1 MRKPEWCNPTR
12 TLHIRIAG
20 GMVPLARE
28 KHTFSAPLDGSLR
41 PPYSPLTGQRGAMRT
56 AQLEQ
61 LGDSL
66 KRAAILDD
74 FERLVTLALVA
85 GDDRHLEL
93 LAERY
98 LREHP
103 WLAGDVYRKVYLRGR
118 RRATESRAKTL
129 DRLLASYNPRTVRY
143 LSEGWRRQRDEATAE
158 LRELEAA
165 ATLDPPTWPQVVGLL
180 RAQLH
185 DSRQSNDSA
194 HE

>member
-1 MRKPEWCNPTR
+1 M
-12 TLHIRIAG
+12 
-20 GMVPLARE
+20 
-28 KHTFSAPLDGSLR
+28 D
-41 PPYSPLTGQRGAMRT
+41 
-56 AQLEQ
+56 Q

-74 FERLVTLALVA
+74 FERLVSMALAA
-85 GDDRHLEL
+85 GDDQNLDR

-103 WLAGDVYRKVYLRGR
+103 WLAADVYRKAYLRRR

-129 DRLLASYNPRTVRY
+129 DRLLASHNPRTVRY

-165 ATLDPPTWPQVVGLL
+165 ATLDAPPWPQVVGLL

-185 DSRQSNDSA
+185 DNRQAIDPA
-194 HE
+194 QG